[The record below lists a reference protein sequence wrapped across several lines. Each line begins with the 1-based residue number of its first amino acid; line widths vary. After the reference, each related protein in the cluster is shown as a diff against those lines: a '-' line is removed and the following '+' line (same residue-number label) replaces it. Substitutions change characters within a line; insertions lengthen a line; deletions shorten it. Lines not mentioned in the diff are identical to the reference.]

1 MIINIPQQFNFASI
15 MAYNEHL
22 ADRVRRIFEEKK
34 VSNIEEKKMM
44 GGLTFMVNEKMCIG
58 IVKDDLMVRLNPD
71 DHDDALQKIGART
84 MDFTAKPMRGYIFVN
99 PEGVDKEVELEDWV
113 QTALIFNVLAKVSKK
128 SKKK

>member
-1 MIINIPQQFNFASI
+1 

-22 ADRVRRIFEEKK
+22 ADRIRRIFEEKK

-71 DHDDALQKIGART
+71 DHENALQKIGART

-99 PEGVDKEVELEDWV
+99 PEGVDKEDDLEDWV
-113 QTALIFNVLAKVSKK
+113 QTALTFNVLAKASKK

>member
-1 MIINIPQQFNFASI
+1 

-71 DHDDALQKIGART
+71 DHDDALQKTGART

-99 PEGVDKEVELEDWV
+99 PEGVDKETDLEDWV
-113 QTALIFNVLAKVSKK
+113 QTALTFNVLAKASKK

>member
-1 MIINIPQQFNFASI
+1 

-58 IVKDDLMVRLNPD
+58 TTAQTLAYKLPSILRLIHYRPN
-71 DHDDALQKIGART
+71 LSKYT
-84 MDFTAKPMRGYIFVN
+84 TA
-99 PEGVDKEVELEDWV
+99 
-113 QTALIFNVLAKVSKK
+113 
-128 SKKK
+128 

>member
-1 MIINIPQQFNFASI
+1 

-22 ADRVRRIFEEKK
+22 ADRIRRVFEEKK

-44 GGLTFMVNEKMCIG
+44 GGLTFMVNDKMCIG

-71 DHDDALQKIGART
+71 AHDDALKKIGART

-99 PEGVDKEVELEDWV
+99 PEGVDKEADLEEWID
-113 QTALIFNVLAKVSKK
+113 TALTFNVLAKASKK
-128 SKKK
+128 NKKK